1 MIGILFR
8 GKVERHPDT
17 GWEPFR
23 EYDPNRP
30 EPEPEPEF
38 DPKLAQEWAQIIRLA
53 KEKRINVK
61 FDVDGIHMYHGK
73 KDEGHFKDAR
83 GGLEMAKRFISECL
97 KDK

>member
-30 EPEPEPEF
+30 EPEPEF
-38 DPKLAQEWAQIIRLA
+38 DPKLAQEWAEIIHLA
-53 KEKRINVK
+53 KRNGFTVQYTSEGLYMER
-61 FDVDGIHMYHGK
+61 GK
-73 KDEGHFKDAR
+73 SNGTFKEPR
-83 GGLEMAKRFISECL
+83 GGLEMAKKFLRHHI
-97 KDK
+97 

>member
-8 GKVERHPDT
+8 GKVEKHADT

-23 EYDPNRP
+23 EYDPNNP

-53 KEKRINVK
+53 KRNGFTVEYTLEGLYMER
-61 FDVDGIHMYHGK
+61 GK
-73 KDEGHFKDAR
+73 SNGTFKEPR
-83 GGLEMAKRFISECL
+83 GGLEMAKKFLRHHI
-97 KDK
+97 